1 MTETRIKEKL
11 LELLVIY
18 KINLKKTFTIDF
30 ARLICEEMTGKMIIP
45 AETFGDQGYNVRVA
59 ENEVKAQEILK
70 ALE

>member
-1 MTETRIKEKL
+1 MTKTRIKEKL

-30 ARLICEEMTGKMIIP
+30 ARFICEEMRESIHCCEEDEES
-45 AETFGDQGYNVRVA
+45 AERKT
-59 ENEVKAQEILK
+59 QEILK